1 MSKVRRKCTLEKMN
15 RLSVSFL
22 CWLFSIYMHLF
33 EFHHCNANLELYNI
47 ISQVTLYAVSVSSL
61 RAGTRL
67 YSNFLHMSNA
77 TTDST
82 VVHKIV
88 CPL

>member
-1 MSKVRRKCTLEKMN
+1 MN

-33 EFHHCNANLELYNI
+33 EFHHDNANLEFHSI

-61 RAGTRL
+61 RAGTML
-67 YSNFLHMSNA
+67 CSNFLHMRNA
-77 TTDST
+77 TTEST